1 MKVIQNLER
10 WLRDKEVWGG
20 GRKMRTEFLCC
31 VHATFGRLEHLSQER
46 KCTSIA
52 TWEQKDGEPQ
62 EGYAFGEAHH
72 LFCYLP
78 GREVECCMHDWQSW
92 AFYWAAFF
100 FFFLNGASSC
110 ENLRSSH
117 GSYESS
123 REPDLSWNAKSLIQ
137 ADMLPWPRNLG
148 KRHCDK
154 VASYLTA
161 FLLK

>member
-1 MKVIQNLER
+1 MENR
-10 WLRDKEVWGG
+10 
-20 GRKMRTEFLCC
+20 RKAMPL
-31 VHATFGRLEHLSQER
+31 VRLITYFAICQGEKLS
-46 KCTSIA
+46 A
-52 TWEQKDGEPQ
+52 
-62 EGYAFGEAHH
+62 A
-72 LFCYLP
+72 
-78 GREVECCMHDWQSW
+78 CMIDRAGPFTGLH
-92 AFYWAAFF
+92 F

-137 ADMLPWPRNLG
+137 ADILPWPRNLG